1 MSIHANGYWEGLEAS
16 CQHVYDSSLGVS
28 LTNFFK
34 NENISNKNGQIL
46 NKLASNR

>member
-16 CQHVYDSSLGVS
+16 RQHKYDSSLGVS

-34 NENISNKNGQIL
+34 TENINTL
-46 NKLASNR
+46 VVYF